1 MILVC
6 LLCTHSWHTF
16 VRSPFACNAARGS
29 IVWLVLLLPF
39 AEQDSTSEVRC
50 LEPFRL
56 RCSELFRLR
65 CSELLADSLVAL
77 YNSFA

>member
-16 VRSPFACNAARGS
+16 VRSPFAYNAVRGS
-29 IVWLVLLLPF
+29 MVQLLLLLSF

-50 LEPFRL
+50 SELFEL

-65 CSELLADSLVAL
+65 CSELLTDLLIAL